1 MVDNANIKVFE
12 CYDHAVIFNGSDLT
26 LKLFP
31 LQLYRDYNIEDTPLK
46 QAIADASMLFE
57 HVQSNFSDVSLST
70 TLQTNTSKQTQEQ
83 RPVLHRLSLT
93 INNTCNMACKY
104 CYANKGSYYTQGI
117 LMDKNTALN
126 AVNFAFRNFSHIEHV
141 NFFGGEPT
149 LNPQIMELVCEYFIY
164 LNTQGVLT
172 YLPRF
177 GLTTNGYIISGRVF
191 QLLRKYKF
199 SVTIS
204 LDGPKEIHDKLRV
217 SINDSGTYD
226 AIIDNVKAIIDMG
239 IIPEFECTYTAE
251 HYRSGIDLIELMNF
265 FYDNFHCLTL
275 HCPMVTIEPHSR
287 LYISLDTAS
296 ELYADAIGY
305 SICNLM
311 RGIPKSISVA
321 KRLLNSLTTR
331 TPICH
336 YCPAGKSSI
345 TINADGNIYSCFMLM
360 RGSGFCLGN
369 VNGMLHEFGNPD
381 LIVALIEDSNKWQNL
396 ACRDCWAQPLCFGC
410 LGEDIDREGTVVN
423 RSAIQGRSTLCDF
436 KRKIIEVF
444 LTFIAEA
451 YLKAL

>member
-46 QAIADASMLFE
+46 QAIADVSMLFE

-217 SINDSGTYD
+217 SINDSGTY
-226 AIIDNVKAIIDMG
+226 
-239 IIPEFECTYTAE
+239 
-251 HYRSGIDLIELMNF
+251 RLSGKL
-265 FYDNFHCLTL
+265 
-275 HCPMVTIEPHSR
+275 
-287 LYISLDTAS
+287 
-296 ELYADAIGY
+296 
-305 SICNLM
+305 
-311 RGIPKSISVA
+311 
-321 KRLLNSLTTR
+321 
-331 TPICH
+331 
-336 YCPAGKSSI
+336 
-345 TINADGNIYSCFMLM
+345 
-360 RGSGFCLGN
+360 
-369 VNGMLHEFGNPD
+369 
-381 LIVALIEDSNKWQNL
+381 
-396 ACRDCWAQPLCFGC
+396 
-410 LGEDIDREGTVVN
+410 VV
-423 RSAIQGRSTLCDF
+423 I
-436 KRKIIEVF
+436 
-444 LTFIAEA
+444 
-451 YLKAL
+451 